1 MAKSYSTFSVND
13 VVSTTATT
21 TEATFALEGLTCA
34 TCTNAVK
41 MAVLSLGAECGLD
54 IDSVDVRLLP
64 DATLTVMYDS
74 RRMDDEDV
82 VTAVEDVGFG
92 ATLTSK
98 RIVSR
103 PTTVTTAME
112 EGVGRDDAI
121 IRNTTKVLYLS
132 LVADRHVVID
142 HLRGIDGVMDVQCSK
157 APKTTSKNDNSVLRS
172 IWTAIRRPADYSH
185 IALPAEFSDD
195 AGTLEVTYDEDILG
209 VRDIVDVVE
218 SITSTQI
225 EAWDAL
231 SYQVRQKSVDLRR
244 RKEID
249 QWRDQFLFSIAFALP
264 VFVISMVLSKLSV
277 TCDYFMAV
285 NKYGLSREELWT
297 WILATPVQFLS
308 GARFYRESRHSIRSR
323 KLGMSFLI
331 ATGTTAAY
339 SYSVAAVLYNAMN
352 VDSERPR
359 LMASFESSSLLISF
373 VLLGKFLE
381 AKAKSRTSQAVSVLA
396 EMAPDYAMLIGTVD
410 AASEKETTVVERKIP
425 LALLQR
431 GDILFVRPGE
441 KVPTD
446 GIVKSGSSSIDES
459 MLTGESLPVSKGVGS
474 NVIGGTIN
482 MHGAL
487 QMIVEKVGEDT
498 ALAQVIRL
506 VETAQSSKAAIQETA
521 DRIAAIFTPI
531 VIAISI
537 TTYVV
542 WAVLLNSTLL
552 VGIKEDWPYR
562 QEGFNDWTLPLLFS
576 ISVLVIAC
584 PCSLGLATPTA
595 VMVGTGIGAS
605 LGILIRGG
613 EPLELT
619 KDVTCVVFDKT
630 GTLTQGEMV
639 VKDILLLSDRM
650 TGKTVKGSCCDS
662 DDPVKLVLE
671 ARRGAI
677 EKLLYL
683 AACAEQSSEHPI
695 AKAILK
701 KATEY
706 GIGTGLPRPIDK
718 VDNFQAEIG
727 KGVKCTVEN
736 VMVHIGNRRSL
747 TENDIKITPG
757 TFDAMEYLEN
767 QGQTAVAVS
776 VNGVS
781 EVVLGIMDHA
791 KDEAALTV
799 NVLQHG
805 YGIKV
810 HMLTGDNFRTARSV
824 AHDLGI
830 PTANVMADVLPAGKI
845 EYIKWLRSE
854 GERVLMVGD
863 GINDSPAL
871 AEADVGIAIGSGTQI
886 AHEAAGIILVNSK
899 LTDLLVAIDLAKTV
913 YSRIRLNLL
922 WALGYNS
929 LGIPIAAGVLYP
941 ITHKAL
947 PPYVAA
953 FAMALS
959 SVSVLISSLS
969 LNRYRAPTFSTKK
982 YGREL
987 RGGDLGI
994 EKIGFRASTGIQYDI
1009 DVKCEATTT
1018 RPDTKLTEKKNF
1030 PGCHDAWGS
1039 KCGCNPCKCL
1049 GCPGNTTGNV

>member
-1 MAKSYSTFSVND
+1 MAKSYATFSSD
-13 VVSTTATT
+13 DGVVTTATT

-54 IDSVDVRLLP
+54 INSIDVRLLP
-64 DATLTVMYDS
+64 DATLTVLYDS
-74 RRMDDEDV
+74 RRMDDDDV
-82 VTAVEDVGFG
+82 VNAVEDVGFG

-103 PTTVTTAME
+103 PTTVMTSME
-112 EGVGRDDAI
+112 EGGVGDDAI

-132 LVADRHVVID
+132 LVADRHLVID
-142 HLRGIDGVMDVQCSK
+142 HLRGIDGVLDVQCSK
-157 APKTTSKNDNSVLRS
+157 APKTAANNDNNVLRS
-172 IWTAIRRPADYSH
+172 IWNAIRRPTDYSP
-185 IALPAEFSDD
+185 IALPADSDD

-218 SITSTQI
+218 SITNTQI

-285 NKYGLSREELWT
+285 NEYGISREELWT
-297 WILATPVQFLS
+297 LILATPVQFIS

-339 SYSVAAVLYNAMN
+339 SYSVAAVIYNAMN

-381 AKAKSRTSQAVSVLA
+381 AKAKSRTSQAVSALA
-396 EMAPDYAMLIGTVD
+396 EMAPDYAMLIGTLD
-410 AASEKETTVVERKIP
+410 AASGRETTVVERKIP

-630 GTLTQGEMV
+630 GTLTQGEMA

-650 TGKTVKGSCCDS
+650 TEKTVKGNCCGS
-662 DDPVKLVLE
+662 DDPVKVVLS

-677 EKLLYL
+677 EKLIYL

-718 VDNFQAEIG
+718 VDNFEAEVG
-727 KGVKCTVEN
+727 KGVKCTVGN
-736 VMVHIGNRRSL
+736 VMVHI
-747 TENDIKITPG
+747 D
-757 TFDAMEYLEN
+757 
-767 QGQTAVAVS
+767 
-776 VNGVS
+776 
-781 EVVLGIMDHA
+781 
-791 KDEAALTV
+791 
-799 NVLQHG
+799 
-805 YGIKV
+805 
-810 HMLTGDNFRTARSV
+810 
-824 AHDLGI
+824 
-830 PTANVMADVLPAGKI
+830 
-845 EYIKWLRSE
+845 W
-854 GERVLMVGD
+854 
-863 GINDSPAL
+863 
-871 AEADVGIAIGSGTQI
+871 
-886 AHEAAGIILVNSK
+886 
-899 LTDLLVAIDLAKTV
+899 
-913 YSRIRLNLL
+913 
-922 WALGYNS
+922 
-929 LGIPIAAGVLYP
+929 
-941 ITHKAL
+941 
-947 PPYVAA
+947 
-953 FAMALS
+953 
-959 SVSVLISSLS
+959 
-969 LNRYRAPTFSTKK
+969 
-982 YGREL
+982 
-987 RGGDLGI
+987 
-994 EKIGFRASTGIQYDI
+994 
-1009 DVKCEATTT
+1009 
-1018 RPDTKLTEKKNF
+1018 
-1030 PGCHDAWGS
+1030 
-1039 KCGCNPCKCL
+1039 
-1049 GCPGNTTGNV
+1049 